1 LLWLSLLVIIIRTIR
16 KIKNKTKKRKEVMI
30 IRVRRPLVLENLL
43 LRDIKRKTNK
53 NKTKGFDM
61 YLF

>member
-1 LLWLSLLVIIIRTIR
+1 
-16 KIKNKTKKRKEVMI
+16 MI